1 MTNSEGNSVGIAAI
15 VVSVVIVVA
24 ISMLLSSCGS
34 TRLTHEQQ
42 MKRAVIDK
50 EMDRLWYEYSYKID
64 SLIIE
69 YDNVKK

>member
-15 VVSVVIVVA
+15 AISVLIVVA

-42 MKRAVIDK
+42 MKRAEIDK
-50 EMDRLWYEYSYKID
+50 EMDKLWVDYSFRYD
-64 SLIIE
+64 SLLIE
-69 YDNVKK
+69 YENVKK